1 MMLERSGRMLAGC
14 YKLPRTA
21 QRGAKAQP
29 RAGGWCHRHS
39 LCPSP
44 QEFPL
49 AALAGTTCRCG
60 FPSTLFPLHEREDEQ
75 LCAHKCAAEEFESC
89 GSADFLLVYQT
100 QVQGELFP
108 EPFLPEE
115 CQHPIKN

>member
-1 MMLERSGRMLAGC
+1 M
-14 YKLPRTA
+14 P
-21 QRGAKAQP
+21 Q
-29 RAGGWCHRHS
+29 AGGWCRCHS
-39 LCPSP
+39 LCPSL

-108 EPFLPEE
+108 SPSSPEE
-115 CQHPIKN
+115 CRHPVKN

>member
-1 MMLERSGRMLAGC
+1 MSQTTPHPLGG
-14 YKLPRTA
+14 
-21 QRGAKAQP
+21 GAKALP
-29 RAGGWCHRHS
+29 RAGGWCQCHS

-108 EPFLPEE
+108 
-115 CQHPIKN
+115 

>member
-1 MMLERSGRMLAGC
+1 MPAPFPLSI
-14 YKLPRTA
+14 
-21 QRGAKAQP
+21 
-29 RAGGWCHRHS
+29 
-39 LCPSP
+39 P

-100 QVQGELFP
+100 QVQGELLPSPFP
-108 EPFLPEE
+108 LRNASRE
-115 CQHPIKN
+115 CEHPVKNECFF